1 MEVADMQATAKDLR
15 FYSKELIE
23 NVLKGEEIVITYHGK
38 PIAKL
43 VPIEENGSSDRNKNE
58 LFGIWKDN
66 DRVNEVGEYISSV
79 RKGRFE

>member
-1 MEVADMQATAKDLR
+1 MEVANMQATAKDLR

-43 VPIEENGSSDRNKNE
+43 IPIEENKIVGQDKNE

-66 DRVNEVGEYISSV
+66 DQMKDVDEYISSI